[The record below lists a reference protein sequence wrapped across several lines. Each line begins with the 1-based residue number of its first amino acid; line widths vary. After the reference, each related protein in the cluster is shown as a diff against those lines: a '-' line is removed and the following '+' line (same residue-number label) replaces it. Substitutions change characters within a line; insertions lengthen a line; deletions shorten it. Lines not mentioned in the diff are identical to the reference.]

1 MNEQIFVDDHE
12 ILLVICD
19 DGYHDARS
27 GPLDRTEIMNIVD
40 GVDDVVRILRIDLH
54 SDHYDDISEKIAE
67 IYVKD
72 SDSSLLERNT
82 HPFIVDSNAYHILK
96 EDVEEQIYADK
107 VYGTYEEQHRL
118 RPCDVLN
125 MNYRRMQ

>member
-1 MNEQIFVDDHE
+1 MSKQISIDNYE
-12 ILLVICD
+12 ILLVVCD
-19 DGYHDARS
+19 DDYPYAQF
-27 GPLDRTEIMNIVD
+27 GPLEETEIMNIIN
-40 GVDDVVRILRIDLH
+40 GVGDVVSILRIDLQ
-54 SDHYDDISEKIAE
+54 SNRYDDISEDIAE
-67 IYVKD
+67 LYVKD

-96 EDVEEQIYADK
+96 EDVEKQKYADE

-118 RPCDVLN
+118 RLCDVLN